1 MSEMALWLPKK
12 PHPYGWQNAELLG
25 VTKNRRF
32 LKGEGA
38 NAG

>member
-12 PHPYGWQNAELLG
+12 TLWLANAELLG